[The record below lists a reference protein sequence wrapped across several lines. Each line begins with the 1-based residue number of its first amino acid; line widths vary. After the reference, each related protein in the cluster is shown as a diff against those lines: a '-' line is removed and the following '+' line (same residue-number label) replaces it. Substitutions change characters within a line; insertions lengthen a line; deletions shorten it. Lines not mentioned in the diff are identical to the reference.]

1 MSGNKTSTGT
11 TWVDPDD
18 APELTDA
25 FFERADE
32 YNGERVIKRGRPKAE
47 AVRERI
53 TIRLAPDVLEQFRA
67 SAPRMANPDE
77 RRTRRLAQDA
87 HAFGV
92 AGVGECDWLSERS
105 QVPTLV
111 GCSWDRIYPGMRHF

>member
-1 MSGNKTSTGT
+1 MTAKSPGT
-11 TWVDPDD
+11 PAPWVDPDD

-67 SAPRMANPDE
+67 SAPGWQT
-77 RRTRRLAQDA
+77 RTNAALA
-87 HAFGV
+87 
-92 AGVGECDWLSERS
+92 DWLKTHTPSEL
-105 QVPTLV
+105 QV
-111 GCSWDRIYPGMRHF
+111 